1 MPDSTGAQFQ
11 EMLEVGVD
19 VSVFESGLRQLEQVY
34 ADFLRRIKE
43 QGGSSS
49 EIFQAGAIGALSK
62 DLSEL
67 TKVITEVQVNLSNTL
82 KDITG
87 GVVSTLESFEQ
98 TIEEKFVATSKSKIA
113 QSKVEADER
122 IEDAKRVNRAL
133 ADEAAVGRAEDNS
146 SFDGRRGRAST
157 FAVGREEEQFSMNDA
172 KAIGDMLALTL
183 NAAKVEQDEYD
194 KVVAAHRANE
204 EKLAAEREEL
214 VLKDAKLQSEL
225 ADKVSAQREALASK
239 DAVYQ
244 SELAD
249 KVALR
254 QIEDAAKLSKYREE
268 LAAKDAAFQSELAEK
283 AAVRQM
289 ELDAQALRR
298 RQEAEGQY
306 MLNKGPQADSAPTG
320 LAAAGAQ
327 LSKTFSKEG
336 LGDILASVAAFSEL
350 FIVMGA
356 AQLVI
361 QALLA
366 PFQEITSLIKSGWE
380 YMTNLQKSAADLQG
394 LIASNV
400 VLSKDFTENF
410 KLAGE
415 AAVDITKQLQEI
427 SVQTGIQVTQLNS
440 AFKAV
445 VDGGGAQFV
454 TQMSEL
460 GTLAEMFALAVKA
473 TGKDF
478 QVQRTLISEIPSLL
492 DGTVTK
498 SSLILRTLG
507 LIKEQWEKIREE
519 GEKHHD
525 LTERLAPLLEKYLT
539 VAEQSD
545 MRMASLNE
553 KIDLMKNQISGAIML
568 PLWQAWIGILQ
579 EAANYLIDHK
589 EYLIGIGQSVVGFI
603 SDLTGFIVDIVS
615 LIAKVVL
622 FGSSWSDVG
631 DAILIVL
638 FLIRDIIAVTE
649 FAGKALERLTEM
661 LTSPSKWFKKDEW
674 KKVFDDI
681 TDLAIA
687 AQNKIDTAAK
697 QTAKGLDGSP
707 DAASDKKVLG
717 GKTPAKA
724 GDDNLKQVI
733 ADYREETAAMKDA
746 YSEQIKE
753 KDKQLKQGLINEKQ
767 HHDDVLFLLLG
778 EKTALQAIN
787 DEYRKKAEL
796 SGGKGKAITSF
807 ETSID
812 KTQRAEDHKDIDDN
826 LKVDQQYYDFKKKL
840 IDVDDKYQRD
850 LIKQRLA
857 FEIELA
863 KESGSNKKELIARLE
878 REAHTQAYEDT
889 VVELSRELAATTTL
903 EVRKEQIRKQLSLG
917 AIKEEQAQIIAT
929 NKITLAGL
937 ADKERAVKEESAVAH
952 ANFNLE
958 AARVNQSDKF
968 KFNQREIRAD
978 QLKLAQDYAKLVN
991 EDVVRLDILIE
1002 QAKAVATQTG
1012 NTEELLKLEK
1022 ERDALL
1028 KEKVQADANAGPN
1041 NRDAHDATLEMIFGK
1056 GIDSIKEVFDDGFTK
1071 GVEGLTHAF
1080 AFFANQV
1087 SAFINAYKQGAASGG
1102 VLGGIGAVAGQAGG
1116 IVGSIPGFEGLG
1128 AAMQGVGAVM
1138 GIIGGIFK
1146 AQAKKIADEMKKSF
1160 DLIVKNYQNGTTNL
1174 MDTISQLEQKRQ
1186 EAINRLSGKKGGQ
1199 DELNK
1204 LLPQFDDEIAS
1215 LKKAQTDLIASFE
1228 NSLEV
1233 LRLHS
1238 DSLAGL
1244 LKTWQDIN
1252 KQVKDY
1258 LGAGGDAAKAAEF
1271 LSTSLEK
1278 QRLAAITELQSG
1290 ESQAIQDAISLND
1303 LLKQRVDLVK
1313 QFKQQEFDLMNADSI
1328 ERRQSGAVVR
1338 GTQLATLRAQNEAQL
1353 EAIDQQIDL
1362 ATKKLSLER
1371 EVFNVTSDISAL
1383 HRRDEELQLIALQT
1397 QVDKWKDIQTIMNGI
1412 VQTAAGSFQLSPYLA
1427 GLIGVAPNGGG
1438 GGGGNTTTIT
1448 VNVGGV
1454 NYSGKDAGDIGQEIA
1469 NAVNSGLQ
1477 RALVM

>member
-113 QSKVEADER
+113 QSKIEADER

-225 ADKVSAQREALASK
+225 ADKVSAQRETLASK

-306 MLNKGPQADSAPTG
+306 MLNKGPQADAAPTG
-320 LAAAGAQ
+320 LAAAGTQ

-415 AAVDITKQLQEI
+415 AAVAITKQLQEI

-454 TQMSEL
+454 TQMSQL

-507 LIKEQWEKIREE
+507 LTKEQWEKIREE
-519 GEKHHD
+519 GEKHRD
-525 LTERLAPLLEKYLT
+525 LTERLAPLLQKYLT

-545 MRMASLNE
+545 LRMSSLNE
-553 KIDLMKNQISGAIML
+553 KLELMKNQLSGAIIQ
-568 PLWQAWIGILQ
+568 PVWDAWIKVLEQAVVFLQ
-579 EAANYLIDHK
+579 KNKDEIINIGRFVGGLVLDWARFVADLVVAATNSETLKAAFKFLGAI
-589 EYLIGIGQSVVGFI
+589 
-603 SDLTGFIVDIVS
+603 IVDMVTDFRILLS
-615 LIAKVVL
+615 FIDLAAQSISRIFTVL
-622 FGSSWSDVG
+622 ND
-631 DAILIVL
+631 
-638 FLIRDIIAVTE
+638 
-649 FAGKALERLTEM
+649 
-661 LTSPSKWFKKDEW
+661 PSKILNKDAW
-674 KKVFDDI
+674 KKAFDDI
-681 TDLAIA
+681 AGYAKEA
-687 AQNKIDTAAK
+687 ATKM
-697 QTAKGLDGSP
+697 QTAVNQGAAVLTGKGD
-707 DAASDKKVLG
+707 DTTDQKVLG
-717 GKTPAKA
+717 GKKPPIAPE
-724 GDDNLKQVI
+724 DNLKQVI

-778 EKTALQAIN
+778 EKTALKAIN
-787 DEYRKKAEL
+787 DEYRIKAEF
-796 SGGKGKAITSF
+796 SGGKGKSVTAF

-812 KTQRAEDHKDIDDN
+812 KTQRAEDHKDINDRLN
-826 LKVDQQYYDFKKKL
+826 ADQQYYDFKKKL
-840 IDVDDKYQRD
+840 SDVDDKYQRD

-863 KESGSNKKELIARLE
+863 KESGSNKKELTARLE
-878 REAHTQAYEDT
+878 REAHTQEYEDT
-889 VVELSRELAATTTL
+889 VVELNRELAATTTL
-903 EVRKEQIRKQLSLG
+903 EVRKEQIRKQLSLN
-917 AIKEEQAQIIAT
+917 AIKEEQAQLIAA

-937 ADKERAVKEESAVAH
+937 QDKERAVKEESAVAH

-968 KFNQREIRAD
+968 KFSQREIRAD
-978 QLKLAQDYAKLVN
+978 QLKLAQDYKKLVD
-991 EDVVRLDILIE
+991 EDVVRLNLLIE
-1002 QAKAVATQTG
+1002 QAKAVAAQTG

-1056 GIDSIKEVFDDGFTK
+1056 GIDSIKEVFDDGFAK

-1215 LKKAQTDLIASFE
+1215 LKKAQADLIASFE

-1290 ESQAIQDAISLND
+1290 ESQAIQDAINLND

-1338 GTQLATLRAQNEAQL
+1338 GTQLATLRAQNQAQL
-1353 EAIDQQIDL
+1353 DAIDQQISL

-1412 VQTAAGSFQLSPYLA
+1412 VRTAAGSFQLSPYLA

-1438 GGGGNTTTIT
+1438 SNTTTIT